1 MLNASLQKLAK
12 LAEDTQ
18 LEAKF
23 FFPDSSEKQL
33 RWCAV
38 KGALRFATEM
48 AHFLRTAKDQDDNP
62 VFPIDRSETD
72 FLQPAAT
79 GIEEGIR
86 ILYHSQEL
94 LLESVR
100 QYDHLLKSRHSI
112 HDLIEHI
119 NSMPTDGGNQEAMQ
133 KCRGMT
139 PPWTSGNSI
148 IVRTMDFSNVTRFA
162 RLAPGKLR
170 IGNLVDVPHGSSFMT
185 VRINGITRRKIGY
198 ARTDGSGERYV
209 RLHDVSPV
217 PVNDE
222 SLQEIG
228 FKCTDEYLFDG
239 KNYYDNVYQEKLVDS
254 KGDLWH
260 LEKFK
265 KASVRKYEY
274 FIENK
279 FRFFAYIITD
289 TVNKNDYYVQLEA
302 KSFQGYFLHV
312 YYPMHIHQIQNF
324 IDFLDDIAL
333 SCAQVSLERKRKV
346 APTDYD

>member
-23 FFPDSSEKQL
+23 LFPDSSEKQL

-38 KGALRFATEM
+38 KGALTFATEM
-48 AHFLRTAKDQDDNP
+48 AHFLRTAKDQGDNP
-62 VFPIDRSETD
+62 VFPIDWSETN
-72 FLQPAAT
+72 FQQPAAT
-79 GIEEGIR
+79 GIEEGVR
-86 ILYHSQEL
+86 NLYHSQEL

-170 IGNLVDVPHGSSFMT
+170 IGNLVSVPLGSCFMT
-185 VRINGITRRKIGY
+185 VRINGITRRKIGH
-198 ARTDGSGERYV
+198 APADGSRERYV

-222 SLQEIG
+222 TLQEIG
-228 FKCTDEYLFDG
+228 FKRTDEYLFDG
-239 KNYYDNVYQEKLVDS
+239 KNYYDNVYQEKLVNS

-279 FRFFAYIITD
+279 FRFYAYIITD